1 MIAEATIGS
10 RCIAGHPS
18 DAIIAVTIIAHLLT
32 LGEGFLA
39 HRRIL
44 RIGRA
49 RRGGEED
56 QTKKGVSHAGYCP
69 SDVQRES
76 RRPYPQ
82 SFRCCGKFSGMSR
95 ASVVAPPA
103 WAW

>member
-18 DAIIAVTIIAHLLT
+18 DAIIAVPSVAHLLT

-39 HRRIL
+39 QRRIL
-44 RIGRA
+44 RMRRA
-49 RRGGEED
+49 RRGDEED
-56 QTKKGVSHAGYCP
+56 QTKKETSHADYCP
-69 SDVQRES
+69 SDVQHES

-82 SFRCCGKFSGMSR
+82 SFRCYGKFCGMSR

-103 WAW
+103 WA